1 MRTLELFTRIASQ
14 SEGEGADELF
24 KADFAVAVSVKDA
37 EKVFR
42 ELTRVTIGEDPLV
55 KVPELLSVES
65 AVWIVS
71 QELVV
76 PVCASALVDRGQRER
91 RMSMK
96 DGIRLGRDACQEL
109 SSSWLTG
116 GKWFSAVL

>member
-37 EKVFR
+37 EEVFR
-42 ELTRVTIGEDPLV
+42 ELARVTIGEEPLV
-55 KVPELLSVES
+55 KVSELLSVES

-71 QELVV
+71 QELFV
-76 PVCASALVDRGQRER
+76 PVCARALRWWIGIKRETYEYE
-91 RMSMK
+91 
-96 DGIRLGRDACQEL
+96 G
-109 SSSWLTG
+109 
-116 GKWFSAVL
+116 